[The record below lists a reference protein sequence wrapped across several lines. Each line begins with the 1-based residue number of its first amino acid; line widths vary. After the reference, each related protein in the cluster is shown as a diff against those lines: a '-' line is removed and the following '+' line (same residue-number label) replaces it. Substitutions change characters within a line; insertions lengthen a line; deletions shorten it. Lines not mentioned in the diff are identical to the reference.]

1 MKNADH
7 LVQDLIDANERLK
20 KHLQLLDLEF
30 VILLETDDAFFQ
42 STLFLFLTEP
52 FQVPFDHTQ
61 GFKWYPQQ
69 VHPQF
74 GICACGLIKFAAEF
88 RNIRTKFFLQ
98 PLDIDFNRIQ
108 FIQCLFQFD

>member
-7 LVQDLIDANERLK
+7 LVQDLIDAAERLK

-30 VILLETDDAFFQ
+30 VVLLKTTDAIFQ
-42 STLFLFLTEP
+42 SVFFLILMEP

-69 VHPQF
+69 VHPQL
-74 GICACGLIKFAAEF
+74 GIRA
-88 RNIRTKFFLQ
+88 
-98 PLDIDFNRIQ
+98 
-108 FIQCLFQFD
+108 